1 MAGVK
6 GKSGGPNRGQG
17 RHATTHPAKTI
28 RLNPEHRKRLAVLTM
43 FRRQLGAGRISQ
55 HQVLE
60 AMIDVAW
67 YELDEAWQAKAEEF
81 DQP

>member
-17 RHATTHPAKTI
+17 RHATTNPAKT
-28 RLNPEHRKRLAVLTM
+28 LALSPAHQKKLAVLTL

-60 AMIDVAW
+60 EMVDIAW
-67 YELDEAWQAKAEEF
+67 YELDETWQAKAEEF
-81 DQP
+81 D